1 MPLASLAAGFLP
13 VLLFLAAL
21 RLMDSYKLVPRST
34 LLDCIL
40 AGSLAAGAAYV
51 TNRVLLDVVHVERHV
66 LGRVLAPLIEEALKA
81 VYVVW
86 LIRRERVGFLVDAAI
101 CGFAVGTGFG
111 LIENLYYAGALRDL
125 SLPLWLARGLGT
137 AVMHGSTV
145 AMLAIVTQGLAER
158 AGGWHWRQLV
168 PGYLLAAGVHALF
181 NLLTGH
187 PFLTAAALIAL
198 LPLLLATVFER
209 SERATRDWLGRGLD
223 GDVEALEQI
232 LDGEVEGTRV
242 GHYLESLKSR
252 FPGAVVADMLCLLR
266 IHLELSLRAKG
277 MLIARAAG
285 VEVAPDESV
294 HANLVELR
302 YLERAIGPTGVLA
315 MMPLRRTSSRDLWQ
329 VMLLSQRAER
339 ALKPAAPT

>member
-1 MPLASLAAGFLP
+1 MPFASLAAGFLP

-21 RLMDSYKLVPRST
+21 RFMDSYKLVPRST
-34 LLDCIL
+34 LLESLL

-51 TNRVLLDVVHVERHV
+51 TNRVLLEVVHVDRLL
-66 LGRVLAPLIEEALKA
+66 LGRVIAPLLEEGLKA
-81 VYVVW
+81 AYIAW
-86 LIRRERVGFLVDAAI
+86 LIRTERVGFLVDAAI

-111 LIENLYYAGALRDL
+111 IIENLYYAGALRDL

-137 AVMHGSTV
+137 AVMHGSAT
-145 AMLAIVTQGLAER
+145 AMFAIISQGLAER
-158 AGGWHWRQLV
+158 GGPNRWRVFL
-168 PGYLLAAGVHALF
+168 PGFLLASGVHAIF
-181 NLLTGH
+181 NLLTKH
-187 PFLTAAALIAL
+187 PYLTAAALIGF
-198 LPLLLATVFER
+198 LPLLLAAVFER

-242 GHYLESLKSR
+242 GHYLESLKTR
-252 FPGAVVADMLCLLR
+252 FPGTVVADMLCLLR

-285 VEVAPDESV
+285 VEVPPDESV
-294 HANLVELR
+294 HANLTELR

-315 MMPLRRTSSRDLWQ
+315 MMPLRRASSRDLWQ
-329 VMLLSQRAER
+329 VMLLSRRAETAR
-339 ALKPAAPT
+339 K

>member
-1 MPLASLAAGFLP
+1 MPFASLAAGFVP

-21 RLMDSYKLVPRST
+21 HFMDSYKLVQRRA
-34 LLDCIL
+34 LLE
-40 AGSLAAGAAYV
+40 SLVAGALVAGVAYV
-51 TNRVLLDVVHVERHV
+51 TNRVLLDVAHVDRHL
-66 LGRVLAPLIEEALKA
+66 LGRVLAPLLEETLKA
-81 VYVVW
+81 AFVVW
-86 LIRRERVGFLVDAAI
+86 LIRKDQVGFLVDAAI

-137 AVMHGSTV
+137 AIMHGSTT
-145 AMLAIVTQGLAER
+145 AMFAIVTQGLAER
-158 AGGWHWRQLV
+158 RGAGQWRILL
-168 PGYLLAAGVHALF
+168 PGLLLAAGVHALF
-181 NLLTGH
+181 NLFAGRTLV
-187 PFLTAAALIAL
+187 TAAMLIAV

-223 GDVEALEQI
+223 GDVETLEQI
-232 LDGEVEGTRV
+232 LDGEVEGTRI
-242 GHYLESLKSR
+242 GRYLESLKSR

-294 HANLVELR
+294 LANLEELR

-315 MMPLRRTSSRDLWQ
+315 MMPLRRASRRDLWQ
-329 VMLLSQRAER
+329 VMLLSRRAGS
-339 ALKPAAPT
+339 A